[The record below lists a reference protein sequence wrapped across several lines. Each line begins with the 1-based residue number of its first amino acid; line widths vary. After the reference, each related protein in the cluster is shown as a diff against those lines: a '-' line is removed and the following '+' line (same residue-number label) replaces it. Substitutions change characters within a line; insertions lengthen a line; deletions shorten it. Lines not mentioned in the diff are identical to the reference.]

1 MGVGQIIGA
10 FLGSKL
16 VPKTNGHFIKAVFL
30 AVVGRTI
37 CKVIYDFFNA
47 I

>member
-16 VPKTNGHFIKAVFL
+16 APKTNGRFIKAVFL
-30 AVVGRTI
+30 AVVGGTI
-37 CKVIYDFFNA
+37 CKVIYDYFNA